1 MADPWAA
8 AAAGPLNHVLNAATW
23 AADRLR
29 RHAGKILLIQIGPV
43 LCRYAIESDGM
54 LGSASDAP
62 APDATF
68 RISPGLLARVLAGD
82 RAGLREVETSGDT
95 ALAIDLA
102 YIAEHLRWD
111 AEEDLSRVVGDVA
124 AHRIGGLVRNADR
137 WVRLAWRNLGQ
148 SAQEYW
154 TEEQPLV
161 AKRIHVDRFVGEVDQ
176 LRDAVERLEKRVARL
191 QRSRALQ

>member
-1 MADPWAA
+1 VTGAWAA
-8 AAAGPLNHVLNAATW
+8 AVAGPLNHLLSAATW

-29 RHAGKILLIQIGPV
+29 RHAGKVISVEIGPV
-43 LCRYAIESDGM
+43 VCRYAIG
-54 LGSASDAP
+54 
-62 APDATF
+62 PDAVLRPASEDATPDAFF

-82 RAGLREVETSGDT
+82 RTGLHEVETSGDA
-95 ALAIDLA
+95 ALAADLA
-102 YIAEHLRWD
+102 YIAEYLDWD

-124 AHRIGGLVRNADR
+124 SHRIVGLVRNADR
-137 WVRLAWRNLGQ
+137 WARTAWQNLGQ

-161 AKRIHVDRFVGEVDQ
+161 AKRLHVDRFVGEVDQ

-191 QRSRALQ
+191 QRARVS